1 MDSVESK
8 ALETEVAEEEKED
21 QAVES
26 SADEAEE
33 AVTEAATETVEDAIA
48 EADEVVDEAE
58 ALAEEEGGE
67 DLPEEEI
74 DDGRAWY
81 FIHTYSG
88 YEQKVKK
95 YLDQRIS
102 TMGMQDKIFRV
113 IVPTEEEVEIRDGE
127 RKTKKKRLF
136 PGYVMV
142 QMIMDEESWYVVRN
156 TPSVTGFVGTESQAM
171 PVSQEEVDRILERM
185 EEEEPRIKVNFRV
198 GETVRITEGPFAD
211 FMAVVE
217 EIYPERGKVRLL
229 VSFFGRETPVEMDF
243 MQVEKV

>member
-1 MDSVESK
+1 MDSVESE
-8 ALETEVAEEEKED
+8 ALEEISTEIAEEQEEIQPAEVPTEEAEEMAAANADQVAEEE
-21 QAVES
+21 ES
-26 SADEAEE
+26 PAEQE
-33 AVTEAATETVEDAIA
+33 ESE
-48 EADEVVDEAE
+48 EVVLE
-58 ALAEEEGGE
+58 
-67 DLPEEEI
+67 EEEI

-81 FIHTYSG
+81 FIHTYAG
-88 YEQKVKK
+88 YEQKVEK
-95 YLDQRIS
+95 YLEQRIE
-102 TMGMQDKIFRV
+102 TMGMGDKIFRV

-127 RKTKKKRLF
+127 RRIKRRRLF

-156 TPSVTGFVGTESQAM
+156 TPSVTGFVGTESEAM
-171 PVSQEEVDRILERM
+171 PVRQEEVDRILERM
-185 EEEEPRIKVNFRV
+185 EEEEPRIKVDFRV
-198 GETVRITEGPFAD
+198 GETVRITEGPFSD

>member
-1 MDSVESK
+1 MEEVSTEIEEEDQS
-8 ALETEVAEEEKED
+8 TEVSADEMAEAPADAE
-21 QAVES
+21 QAVE
-26 SADEAEE
+26 DEA
-33 AVTEAATETVEDAIA
+33 APAETVEG
-48 EADEVVDEAE
+48 EEV
-58 ALAEEEGGE
+58 LAE
-67 DLPEEEI
+67 EEEI
-74 DDGRAWY
+74 DDGRTWY
-81 FIHTYSG
+81 FIHTYAG

-95 YLDQRIS
+95 YLEQRVE
-102 TMGMQDKIFRV
+102 TMGMEDKIFRV

-127 RKTKKKRLF
+127 RKTKRKRLF

-156 TPSVTGFVGTESQAM
+156 TPSVTGFVGTETEAM

-198 GETVRITEGPFAD
+198 GETVRVTEGPFAD
-211 FMAVVE
+211 FTAVVE

>member
-1 MDSVESK
+1 MDSIESK
-8 ALETEVAEEEKED
+8 ALEEVSTEITEEEKEEQPIEAPVD
-21 QAVES
+21 EGAEAAADAEQAVEDEES
-26 SADEAEE
+26 PAEVEEQEEVPPEAEE
-33 AVTEAATETVEDAIA
+33 
-48 EADEVVDEAE
+48 
-58 ALAEEEGGE
+58 EEM
-67 DLPEEEI
+67 

-81 FIHTYSG
+81 FVHTYAG
-88 YEQKVKK
+88 YEEKVKK
-95 YLDQRIS
+95 YLEQRIE

-127 RKTKKKRLF
+127 RKTKRKRLF

-156 TPSVTGFVGTESQAM
+156 TPSVTGFVGTEAEAM

-198 GETVRITEGPFAD
+198 GETVRVTEGPFAD

>member
-1 MDSVESK
+1 MDSIESK
-8 ALETEVAEEEKED
+8 ALEKVSTEITEEEKEEQPI
-21 QAVES
+21 QAP
-26 SADEAEE
+26 ADEA
-33 AVTEAATETVEDAIA
+33 VEAAA
-48 EADEVVDEAE
+48 EAEQAAEDEESPV
-58 ALAEEEGGE
+58 EEKASEE
-67 DLPEEEI
+67 DLPEEEEI

-81 FIHTYSG
+81 FIHTYAG
-88 YEQKVKK
+88 YEEKVQK
-95 YLDQRIS
+95 YLEQRID

-127 RKTKKKRLF
+127 RKTKQKRLF

-156 TPSVTGFVGTESQAM
+156 TPSVTGFVGTETEAM
-171 PVSQEEVDRILERM
+171 PVSQEEADRILERM
-185 EEEEPRIKVNFRV
+185 EEEEPRIKVDFRV
-198 GETVRITEGPFAD
+198 GETVRVTEGPFAD

>member
-8 ALETEVAEEEKED
+8 TVEKVSTEIEEEKED
-21 QAVES
+21 QPTDAPSEEVAEAPADAEQSVEG
-26 SADEAEE
+26 EE
-33 AVTEAATETVEDAIA
+33 APEKP
-48 EADEVVDEAE
+48 
-58 ALAEEEGGE
+58 EEEE
-67 DLPEEEI
+67 VLPEEEDI

-81 FIHTYSG
+81 FIHTYAG
-88 YEQKVKK
+88 YEEKVKK
-95 YLDQRIS
+95 YLEQRIE
-102 TMGMQDKIFRV
+102 TMEMQDKIFRV

-127 RKTKKKRLF
+127 RKTKRKRLF

-156 TPSVTGFVGTESQAM
+156 TPSVTGFVGMETEAM
-171 PVSQEEVDRILERM
+171 PVSPEEVDRILERM
-185 EEEEPRIKVNFRV
+185 EEDEPRIKVNFRV
-198 GETVRITEGPFAD
+198 GETVRVTEGPFAD

-217 EIYPERGKVRLL
+217 DIYPERGKVRLL

>member
-8 ALETEVAEEEKED
+8 ALEDLSAEIAEEEKED
-21 QAVES
+21 QPVDA
-26 SADEAEE
+26 SADGMVEAPADDEQSAEDEESPVEVEEQEE
-33 AVTEAATETVEDAIA
+33 A
-48 EADEVVDEAE
+48 
-58 ALAEEEGGE
+58 
-67 DLPEEEI
+67 LPEEEEI

-81 FIHTYSG
+81 FVHTYAG
-88 YEQKVKK
+88 YEQKVQK
-95 YLDQRIS
+95 YLEQRIE

-127 RKTKKKRLF
+127 RKTKRKRLF

-156 TPSVTGFVGTESQAM
+156 TPSVTGFVGTETEAM

-198 GETVRITEGPFAD
+198 GETVRVTEGPFAD

>member
-8 ALETEVAEEEKED
+8 ALEEVSTEIAEEEKED
-21 QAVES
+21 QP
-26 SADEAEE
+26 
-33 AVTEAATETVEDAIA
+33 TDAPA
-48 EADEVVDEAE
+48 ADEVAE
-58 ALAEEEGGE
+58 APADAEQSVEDEEAPEETEEGE
-67 DLPEEEI
+67 EVLPEEEDI

-81 FIHTYSG
+81 FIHTYAG

-95 YLDQRIS
+95 YLEQRIE
-102 TMGMQDKIFRV
+102 TMGMQHKIFRV

-127 RKTKKKRLF
+127 RKTKRKRLF

-156 TPSVTGFVGTESQAM
+156 TPSVTGFVGTETEAM

-198 GETVRITEGPFAD
+198 GETVRVTEGPFAD

>member
-21 QAVES
+21 QPVES
-26 SADEAEE
+26 SVDEMEE
-33 AVTEAATETVEDAIA
+33 AMA
-48 EADEVVDEAE
+48 EAVAEGDQVVDDEE
-58 ALAEEEGGE
+58 ALVQEEGEEG
-67 DLPEEEI
+67 LPEEEI

-142 QMIMDEESWYVVRN
+142 QMVMDEESWYVVRN

-198 GETVRITEGPFAD
+198 GETVRITEGPFSD